1 MFLNYEEPLY
11 RPPAEANSLI
21 LQVTFGCS
29 FNNCAFCSM
38 YEAKEYKQK
47 NIKTIKKEI
56 ESISS
61 YNNTITRVFL
71 ADGDAL
77 SLKTNILVE
86 ILDSLNEAFPNLR
99 RVSIYASAFNLL
111 EKSFEE
117 LELLRSKKLSLIY
130 YGIESGSFEVLKKIN
145 KPISNEKMIEG
156 LNKASKANIKISA
169 TVILG
174 VAGKALSSLH
184 IKKTAELI
192 NQTTIN
198 YLSTLQLIL
207 DSNSYLKY
215 IKNFGV
221 DFEFLDDKEMLEEQ
235 KKLLKN
241 LNPTKQII
249 FRSNHASNSLALAGN
264 LPKDKQRLIKEI
276 EFALTNENTLIP
288 SFLRGF

>member
-1 MFLNYEEPLY
+1 
-11 RPPAEANSLI
+11 
-21 LQVTFGCS
+21 
-29 FNNCAFCSM
+29 
-38 YEAKEYKQK
+38 
-47 NIKTIKKEI
+47 
-56 ESISS
+56 
-61 YNNTITRVFL
+61 
-71 ADGDAL
+71 
-77 SLKTNILVE
+77 
-86 ILDSLNEAFPNLR
+86 
-99 RVSIYASAFNLL
+99 
-111 EKSFEE
+111 
-117 LELLRSKKLSLIY
+117 
-130 YGIESGSFEVLKKIN
+130 
-145 KPISNEKMIEG
+145 MIEG

-288 SFLRGF
+288 NFLRGF